1 MQSNW
6 KNIYFQ
12 HFYDHFRSQLRRA
25 SDRLAIF
32 LTDLA
37 GRTVKKSPSSEGPE
51 FETRRA
57 QQKCHRCIQAFLA

>member
-1 MQSNW
+1 MMQSNW

-37 GRTVKKSPSSEGPE
+37 GRTVKKSPSPEGFGFE
-51 FETRRA
+51 FQKP
-57 QQKCHRCIQAFLA
+57 QQESHWSIMVKF